1 MKTTNP
7 ELKNAIIDII
17 HFDNGVTKEGKRVER
32 DRYDKDI
39 FRAVCS
45 LRDKISAQMR
55 LGVRLSSDESPAD
68 INAVEWVAPK
78 EVKEGYSVLFT
89 RHTDEELEFSE
100 REIAALKSCF
110 KYREEFPKCSLATLD
125 EFENMISYSEEC

>member
-7 ELKNAIIDII
+7 ELKNAIIDLI
-17 HFDNGVTKEGKRVER
+17 HFDNGVDAKGKRIER

-45 LRDKISAQMR
+45 LRENISAQIR
-55 LGVRLSSDESPAD
+55 VGVRLASDESTPD
-68 INAVEWVAPK
+68 INTVEWVSPK
-78 EVKEGYSVLFT
+78 EVNEGYSVLFT

-100 REIAALKSCF
+100 REIAALKSCY
-110 KYREEFPKCSLATLD
+110 KYREEFPKCSIATFD
-125 EFENMISYSEEC
+125 EFEKLIGKSE